1 MMGALTQCG
10 GRKPLA
16 PDVRD
21 QLKHGIA
28 TLRACCA
35 PGDAGAAVKSSAA
48 AGLNCINCKI
58 ETDTAY
64 QFFTVFAD
72 SLGNRNWARWR
83 HALSA

>member
-1 MMGALTQCG
+1 MGALTQCG

-72 SLGNRNWARWR
+72 SLGNRVWAT
-83 HALSA
+83 